1 MTQPSFIHFIS
12 LSCFHSDLRPSQGL
26 CLSSLV
32 VDTLTP
38 VFFFFFFLNRQIFL
52 FSLSTSMLVKALF
65 LKMDLLLIFPISYT
79 GSMGHL
85 WRTGTALIALL
96 KSYTPRVPSPKKR
109 VVQKEKGLI
118 NQGGHIL
125 SSEFISM
132 PSGQGYPAPMKQK
145 KTHYWNSSV
154 PSSTRLLNANCQE

>member
-1 MTQPSFIHFIS
+1 MFSLRPWAIPRS
-12 LSCFHSDLRPSQGL
+12 LSLFSGSWYPHPS
-26 CLSSLV
+26 
-32 VDTLTP
+32 
-38 VFFFFFFLNRQIFL
+38 FFFFFFFNRQIFL

-65 LKMDLLLIFPISYT
+65 LKWICFLFSPFHHFMSYT

-125 SSEFISM
+125 SSEFISI
-132 PSGQGYPAPMKQK
+132 PSGQSYPAPMKRK
-145 KTHYWNSSV
+145 KN
-154 PSSTRLLNANCQE
+154 PLLKLLCSLFYQATKC

>member
-1 MTQPSFIHFIS
+1 
-12 LSCFHSDLRPSQGL
+12 
-26 CLSSLV
+26 
-32 VDTLTP
+32 
-38 VFFFFFFLNRQIFL
+38 
-52 FSLSTSMLVKALF
+52 
-65 LKMDLLLIFPISYT
+65 
-79 GSMGHL
+79 MGHL

-132 PSGQGYPAPMKQK
+132 PSGQGYPAPMKRK
-145 KTHYWNSSV
+145 KKQPTTET
-154 PSSTRLLNANCQE
+154 PLFPLLPGY